1 MRAAGVSLEEVFM
14 ALSSTNLDVGART
27 TEINRVEYVVRGVGL
42 IQDLEDIE
50 GTVIRTTDTQSPNGV
65 QDVANVRLVP
75 ADRRGW
81 RDKDGAEAEGGGVV
95 GGQTVTRR
103 P

>member
-1 MRAAGVSLEEVFM
+1 M

-50 GTVIRTTDTQSPNGV
+50 GTVIRTTDTQSPIRV
-65 QDVANVRLVP
+65 QDVANVTLGP
-75 ADRRGW
+75 AARRGML
-81 RDKDGAEAEGGGVV
+81 DKGGDEAV
-95 GGQTVTRR
+95 GGAVVVPQRVSPLAAIDRSEERR
-103 P
+103 